1 MKNFKK
7 VLALVL
13 AVVMLLSFATVASA
27 ADSTS
32 YKDVD
37 DIDYTEAVDVLSAIG
52 ILDGFPDKTFRPEA
66 NITRAQAA
74 KIIAM
79 FDNKA
84 TDINKIYAS
93 ANPFTDCVGNWA
105 ESYIAYGYKTGI
117 IDGVGNLKFAPN
129 NNVTGTQF
137 LKMALIVLGYDAK
150 AEELTGKNWDVN
162 TLALAKRVGLTAG
175 FAKTKDFTVALTR
188 QEAALIMLNALR
200 ADVVEYGSKYVL
212 GTLKYDEDKGFY
224 YDGKGSQ
231 PYITIAGA
239 VSTGDK
245 LMGDWGLTEDY
256 ASDVFMRPYRTW
268 KLGKTVVGKY
278 MFPTAAEYTTA
289 YDACELLVDLG
300 IPTGNA
306 SDSATVIAAWINGA
320 YQTNY
325 EMYDPLKHNTVAWTH
340 NCEMVDKVEGAQGT
354 LTQVFE
360 LTEAQAKAI
369 YNDNAKAGYYVTEI
383 DTFLAQVIKT
393 SKKTVNKEG
402 HIITS
407 TEATLDVFGLDRHG
421 REITEGATFAAATT
435 DSSLKTGDFVL
446 VRLSENAKSN
456 DAQQNVIY
464 TVVEM
469 ATPETKVASFDG
481 ARLVDYV
488 EQTRID
494 GEFVPNAEHFHL
506 GESIWEDRN
515 YGTKLFFF
523 DTYGNVIGMDVPAA
537 AAAQYMTINRM
548 FVKYDDNGEAVAYAD
563 VVTMDGNKTRVT
575 LSTVDGE
582 TAAQKWAKPMQA
594 EEQWYGTFT
603 NYYHK
608 LYTYT
613 VNANGTY
620 AVNTAVDTKLNNV
633 TFTKGET
640 IVKTDNGNEFAVDN
654 STQFLIH
661 EKDGSYKAVTGYKTL
676 ESMFVKLARVIDVDG
691 DDYADIVYL
700 CEPTRDNETF
710 YAYFDGI
717 TREYVLTANGIKY
730 LGYVVYVDGEKTV
743 VYQPETDGSQLCGI
757 DGADVFQGWVKLTYH
772 NDGDI
777 EYVTLDADWR
787 SDAKINAMN
796 NISTISVVADG
807 ALTWNGT
814 KYDFVD
820 AVKIFFVD
828 TDRAVVEAVADT
840 VKVTDLA
847 GASAAIWA
855 PAGDI
860 TEIYVYGGWNW

>member
-212 GTLKYDEDKGFY
+212 GSLKWDEADQVYY

-245 LMGDWGLTEDY
+245 LMGDWNLSEGYTTD
-256 ASDVFMRPYRTW
+256 AFMRPYRTW
-268 KLGKTVVGKY
+268 KLGNATVGTY
-278 MFPTAAEYTTA
+278 MFPVAAEFTTK
-289 YDACELLVDLG
+289 YNACDLLVELG
-300 IPTGNA
+300 ISTSNI
-306 SDSATVIAAWINGA
+306 SSSAKVVAAWINGA
-320 YQTNY
+320 DAADYKMIGTLQH
-325 EMYDPLKHNTVAWTH
+325 DTVAYH
-340 NCEMVDKVEGAQGT
+340 DNCDMVELVEGKQGT
-354 LTQVFE
+354 LTQVFSISE
-360 LTEAQAKAI
+360 EIATKL
-369 YNDNAKAGYYVTEI
+369 YDDHDDGGYYVTEI
-383 DTFLAQVIKT
+383 DTFLAKVTKTT
-393 SKKTVNKEG
+393 SKTTNKEG
-402 HIITS
+402 HIVKS
-407 TEATLDVFGLDRHG
+407 TVATLEVYGGNCDRLDG
-421 REITEGATFAAATT
+421 EAATFDATT
-435 DSSLKTGDFVL
+435 GSSLKAGDFVL

-469 ATPETKVASFDG
+469 ATPETKTGSFDG
-481 ARLVDYV
+481 LRMRDYP
-488 EQTRID
+488 EETRID

-506 GESIWEDRN
+506 GESIWANRN
-515 YGTKLFFF
+515 YGTKVFFF
-523 DTYGNVIGMDVPAA
+523 DTYGNVIGMSNPAA
-537 AAAQYMTINRM
+537 AAAQYLTINGM
-548 FVKYDDNGEAVAYAD
+548 WVDHEKGSDVMYAD
-563 VVTMDGNKTRVT
+563 VVTMDGKLTAAVT
-575 LSTVDGE
+575 VASLDGE
-582 TAAQKWAKPMQA
+582 GAGHYADEKEDEERKFAWA
-594 EEQWYGTFT
+594 E
-603 NYYHK
+603 YYHE

-613 VNANGTY
+613 VNANGAY
-620 AVNTAVDTKLNNV
+620 VINSLDLDSIDNV
-633 TFTKGET
+633 SFTKGET
-640 IVKTDNGNEFAVDN
+640 YVKYTDSGEVAFAVDN

-661 EKDGSYKAVTGYKTL
+661 EKDGSYKAVTGYKSL
-676 ESMFVKLARVIDVDG
+676 ESMFVTKALYVDN
-691 DDYADIVYL
+691 DDDGYADIVYF
-700 CEPTRDNETF
+700 CKPTRDGDTF
-710 YAYFDGI
+710 YAYYDGMD
-717 TREYVLTANGIKY
+717 REYVLTSNGVEY
-730 LGYVVYVDGEKTV
+730 LGYVVYVNGVKTI
-743 VYQPETDGSQLCGI
+743 VYQPTTDPSQLCGLNN
-757 DGADVFQGWVKLTYH
+757 GNWQGWVKLTYH

-777 EYVTLDADWR
+777 EYVTFVADINHNPDAMLT
-787 SDAKINAMN
+787 ALNAQAD
-796 NISTISVVADG
+796 ITVVANG
-807 ALTWNGT
+807 ALTWGGA
-814 KYDFVD
+814 KYDFAD
-820 AVKIFFVD
+820 DVKIYTVD
-828 TDRAVVEAVADT
+828 EDRAVVEAVTDVEVA
-840 VKVTDLA
+840 DLA
-847 GASAAIWA
+847 GTRAAI
-855 PAGDI
+855 I
-860 TEIYVYGGWNW
+860 TSGGNIVEIYVYGGWNW